1 MGMFHCFLLT
11 KIKRFAIREKDKAL
25 GRMLHKELISRL
37 PYSEVVEVYP
47 SKQEHAECYAL
58 I

>member
-1 MGMFHCFLLT
+1 MFHCFLLT